1 MPMIMGQG
9 HDLYVATAIIQ
20 LNNGACLRIRAFA
33 NFRPD
38 REDRHFM
45 PCQAVSRRKIN
56 KFIFILKKEKGISF
70 DRWNRGVEHGRVCT
84 RYVVVL
90 AVFT

>member
-1 MPMIMGQG
+1 MAQG

-20 LNNGACLRIRAFA
+20 LNNGACLRIRAFV